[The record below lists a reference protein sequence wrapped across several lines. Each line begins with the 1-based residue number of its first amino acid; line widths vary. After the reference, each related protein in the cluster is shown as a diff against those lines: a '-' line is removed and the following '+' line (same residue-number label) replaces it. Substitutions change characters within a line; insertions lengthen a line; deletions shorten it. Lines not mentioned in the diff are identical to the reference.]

1 MTIAEILSAMPARPA
16 PPDDPPYEAQWGEDE
31 EPDDDYDCPIHGRQK
46 GADCPRC

>member
-1 MTIAEILSAMPARPA
+1 MTLDPSIPDDAARTA
-16 PPDDPPYEAQWGEDE
+16 HPDDPPYEAQWGEDE